1 MGLTRPRLGQFQ
13 TTTTAFD
20 DEIIV
25 LNNSASGSNTN
36 DIGIVF
42 ERGDDTNTAL
52 LWDESANT
60 FVLVNTTEQGSTQGN
75 VTISSYSALKIGN
88 LISNDLNYPTSDG
101 TSGQFIT
108 TNGSGTLSFSTVNS
122 SFTLSADSGT
132 NDTFT
137 TGGTLTFAGGTN
149 ITTTVSNDT
158 ITIDSN
164 GGASG
169 EQPDGTISSDLT
181 TTVTSGNM
189 TVWHVDDITNTI
201 TLSNNAVWTISGGT
215 VRLVE

>member
-20 DEIIV
+20 DELIV
-25 LNNSASGSNTN
+25 LNNSASGTNTN

-42 ERGDDTNTAL
+42 ERGDNTNTAL
-52 LWDESANT
+52 IWDESTDT
-60 FVLVNTTEQGSTQGN
+60 FALISTTEQGSTQGN
-75 VTISSYSALKIGN
+75 VTISSYSDLKVNNVTLGG
-88 LISNDLNYPTSDG
+88 DPTSSLHAASKSYVD
-101 TSGQFIT
+101 
-108 TNGSGTLSFSTVNS
+108 TNISSVNS

-137 TGGTLTFAGGTN
+137 TGGTLTFTGGTN

-158 ITIDSN
+158 ITIDSS

-181 TTVTSGNM
+181 TTVSSGNV
-189 TVWHVDDITNTI
+189 TIWYVDSNTNAI
-201 TLSNNAVWTISGGT
+201 TLSNDAVWTISSGA
-215 VRLVE
+215 VRLVQ